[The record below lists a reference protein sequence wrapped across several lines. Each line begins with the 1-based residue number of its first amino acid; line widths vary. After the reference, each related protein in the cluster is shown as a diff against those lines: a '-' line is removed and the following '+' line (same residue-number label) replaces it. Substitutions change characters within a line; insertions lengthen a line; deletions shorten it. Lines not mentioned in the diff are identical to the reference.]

1 MLPIYLQSPKSQPGR
16 WPRGQD
22 NLQLFS
28 SQPPATSAPGELTP
42 CFHPCGTAC
51 TDRQIDTHTYTHAH
65 TCASFLGLA
74 APPSQ
79 CLLSFLLK
87 PPPTYPS
94 LWEDLFPYRADQIVT
109 CFGQYEIW
117 ERAKHPHVSWHLR
130 MCQELFQCVSVP
142 SYLQRQVSQR
152 GLFLSQA
159 SKLRQDSDWYC
170 Y

>member
-51 TDRQIDTHTYTHAH
+51 TDRQIDTHTHTHAH

-79 CLLSFLLK
+79 CLLSFLLD
-87 PPPTYPS
+87 S
-94 LWEDLFPYRADQIVT
+94 LLMTLFSKD
-109 CFGQYEIW
+109 GQKQNKTTNKQKTK
-117 ERAKHPHVSWHLR
+117 KHNQNKKNKQTKNPIGSNSH
-130 MCQELFQCVSVP
+130 
-142 SYLQRQVSQR
+142 
-152 GLFLSQA
+152 LSQFGRPQRSA
-159 SKLRQDSDWYC
+159 LSHPYL
-170 Y
+170 